1 MSALTVI
8 LLTLVGLAALEP
20 TERQSARS
28 EARSGRIRERLTL
41 LRQLGLISH

>member
-8 LLTLVGLAALEP
+8 LLTLVGLAVLEP

-28 EARSGRIRERLTL
+28 GARAGRIRERLAL